1 MLLSFTMRSM
11 SDPFTISDES
21 RQARYEVATVPAV
34 AERIALRQAGG
45 GPALVDVVR
54 DPGTGGFQVNV
65 GAERTALVRS
75 RGLIRKQYLIECK
88 GAAFSVG
95 GSVPGGSYQIFR
107 DASTGLGAPIEVRR
121 EAARVGWSSGYQVLI
136 GVADGQDAVLG
147 IGLVL
152 GLEYLCDDRR
162 AAVGELG
169 SARRALGGIGG
180 AAIR

>member
-11 SDPFTISDES
+11 SDPFAITDQSG
-21 RQARYEVATVPAV
+21 QARYEVATVPAV
-34 AERIALRQAGG
+34 AERIALREAGG
-45 GPALVDVVR
+45 GPVLAAVVR
-54 DPGTGGFQVNV
+54 DPRTSGFRVNV
-65 GAERTALVRS
+65 GATRTALVRS
-75 RGLIRKQYLIECK
+75 RGLIRKQYLIECE

-95 GSVPGGSYQIFR
+95 GSLPGGNYQIFS
-107 DASTGLGAPIEVRR
+107 DAEVGHVAPIEVRR
-121 EAARVGWSSGYQVLI
+121 EVARVGWSSGFHVLI
-136 GVADGQDAVLG
+136 GVADGEDAALG

-169 SARRALGGIGG
+169 SARRAIGGIGG